1 MINKEMK
8 QEKMTKIKSS
18 FLLAAIL
25 QFTIA
30 FGQQA
35 DSLRWMNPANN
46 KFAIEGQAWG
56 NEVQKPYYRLPARAQ
71 KLVRKQVW
79 ALSRNST
86 GLVVRFKTDAPQI
99 IVRYTIKGALNLP
112 HFSTTGFSGVDM
124 YSINKDGE
132 WNWLPGSYSF
142 KNTTTKSDT
151 IVYRFNIPKENIYKT
166 GREYR
171 LYLPIY
177 NTVGWLEI
185 GTAKNYSFTFIAAR
199 NERPIVIYGTSIT
212 QGGVASRAGMAWT
225 SIAGR
230 LLNQPLINLGFSG
243 NGTLDKEMIDLLSEI
258 NAKVYVLDCL
268 GNLMDTV
275 KFPLTEVKRR
285 IIESVKILHE
295 KHPMIPI
302 ILASF
307 GAFNNERLDKER
319 GNAIHTMN
327 ENMKQ
332 AYLFLKASGI
342 NNIFILTPE
351 EMEMGMDDTVDGNH
365 ATDLGMTHYATS
377 FEKIFRLVLKE
388 PKGTIATTIPREQYR
403 EDSFYNWEER
413 NAEIIKMNQQSIPKI
428 ILLGSTEVHLWGG
441 TPTEIAGHGNDS
453 WKLLENAGVRNF
465 GFSGDRIENI
475 LYRVEHGELEGYT
488 AKKIIVLPGI
498 EDLTSHTDDEIIKGI
513 KFLLDAIKLKQPQ
526 SFIVLAGYLP
536 VKSMESRVN
545 NLNKKI
551 ALQAGIS
558 KIKYTDPGK
567 LLLNSKGKINKSLYI
582 NGINPNEKG
591 YRLLVKSFIK

>member
-8 QEKMTKIKSS
+8 QEKMLKMKWG
-18 FLLAAIL
+18 FLLAGIVQFAIAL
-25 QFTIA
+25 
-30 FGQQA
+30 GQQT

-56 NEVQKPYYRLPARAQ
+56 NEVQEPYNRLPARAQ
-71 KLVRKQVW
+71 NLVRKQVW

-86 GLVVRFKTDAPQI
+86 GIIVRFKTDAQQI

-112 HFSTTGFSGVDM
+112 HFPTTGFTGVDI
-124 YSINKDGE
+124 YSVSKDGE

-142 KNTTTKSDT
+142 RDTTTKKDT
-151 IVYRFNIPKENIYKT
+151 ITYKFNIPKEVIYKS

-177 NTVGWLEI
+177 NTVGWMEI
-185 GTAKNYSFTFIAAR
+185 GTPKNSSFSFIPAR
-199 NERPIVIYGTSIT
+199 VEKPIVIYGTSIT

-243 NGTLDKEMIDLLSEI
+243 NGTLDKEMIDLISEI
-258 NAKVYVLDCL
+258 DAKVYVLDCL
-268 GNLMDTV
+268 GNLMDTA

-285 IIESVKILHE
+285 IIESVKTLHA

-307 GAFNNERLDKER
+307 GAFNNQRLDKER

-332 AYLFLKASGI
+332 AYLFIKASGI
-342 NNIFILTPE
+342 SNVFILTPE

-365 ATDLGMTHYATS
+365 ATDLGMMHYATS
-377 FEKIFRLVLKE
+377 FEKIFRIVLHE
-388 PKGTIATTIPREQYR
+388 PIGDVATTIPREQYR
-403 EDSFYNWEER
+403 EDSIYNWENR
-413 NAEIIKMNQQSIPKI
+413 NSEIIKLNSQSSPGV
-428 ILLGSTEVHLWGG
+428 ILLGSTIVHLWGG
-441 TPTEIAGHGNDS
+441 TPKDILQNTNNS
-453 WKLLENAGVRNF
+453 WGLLEKAGIRNF

-475 LYRVEHGELEGYT
+475 LYRVEHGELEGYSS
-488 AKKIIVLPGI
+488 KKIIVMPGV
-498 EDLTSHTDDEIIKGI
+498 EDLAYHTDDEIVKGI
-513 KFLLDAIKLKQPQ
+513 IFLLDAIKLKQPKT
-526 SFIVLAGYLP
+526 SLVFAGYLP
-536 VKSMESRVN
+536 VKGMESRIR
-545 NLNKKI
+545 NLNRKI
-551 ALQAGIS
+551 VANSGIS

-567 LLLNSKGKINKSLYI
+567 LLLNSKGKINDTFYI
-582 NGINPNEKG
+582 DGTNLNEKG
-591 YRLLVKSFIK
+591 YRQIANSFIK